1 MGNQLLYIPIME
13 YYTAMRMYELQL
25 QANMDEL
32 HELMLFLSKRS
43 SIQIVNTIWFC
54 LHKVQKKAKVICD
67 VKSYIDPNLLLK
79 L

>member
-1 MGNQLLYIPIME
+1 MENQLLYIPIME
-13 YYTAMRMYELQL
+13 YYTAIRMYELQL

-54 LHKVQKKAKVICD
+54 LHKVQKQAKVICD